1 MARMRL
7 NDGSYIQVQTIIDNP
22 VAYAKA
28 TKARIIANAVKTFCN
43 TYEDHN
49 EIQNFLTAGRIH
61 DDEGNFK
68 CYAEGFIG
76 SLAAAFDN
84 YGKLS
89 EKQVLAVRKCIAD
102 RAARKAE
109 WASKQA
115 LIDAKR
121 QHIGTVG
128 EKIELTLTL
137 KKVINLDSHFGV
149 IGLFIFEDAEQ
160 NVVIYKGNASSIWE
174 LAEGQTVT
182 IKTSIKEHG
191 VRNGVKQTLIQRP
204 KAV

>member
-7 NDGSYIQVQTIIDNP
+7 NDGSYITVQTTIDNP
-22 VAYAKA
+22 VAYEKA
-28 TKARIIANAVKTFCN
+28 TKARILANANKTFCK
-43 TYEDHN
+43 TYEDFADI
-49 EIQNFLTAGRIH
+49 ESFLADGRIY

-68 CYAEGFIG
+68 CYKEGFVG
-76 SLAAAFDN
+76 SLASAYAT

-102 RAARKAE
+102 RAVRKAE

-115 LIDAKR
+115 LIDATR
-121 QHIGTVG
+121 QHIGSVG
-128 EKIELTLTL
+128 EKVTLTLIL
-137 KKVINLDSHFGV
+137 KKVINLDSAFGT
-149 IGLFIFEDAEQ
+149 IGLFIFEDADK
-160 NVVIYKGNASSIWE
+160 NVVIYKGNASSVWE
-174 LAEGQTVT
+174 LAEGQTAT
-182 IKTSIKEHG
+182 LKTSIKEHG

>member
-28 TKARIIANAVKTFCN
+28 TKARILANAQKTFCN
-43 TYEDHN
+43 TYADHN
-49 EIQNFLTAGRIH
+49 EIENFLCVGRVH

-68 CYAEGFIG
+68 CYKEGFVG
-76 SLAAAFDN
+76 SLASAFDN

-89 EKQVLAVRKCIAD
+89 EKQVEAVRKCILAN
-102 RAARKAE
+102 AARKAE
-109 WASKQA
+109 WTSKQA

-137 KKVINLDSHFGV
+137 KKVINLDSHFGT

-174 LAEGQTVT
+174 LAEGQVVT
-182 IKTSIKEHG
+182 LKTSIKEHG
-191 VRNGVKQTLIQRP
+191 VRNSVKQTVIQRP

>member
-1 MARMRL
+1 MEATIKQKPYQW
-7 NDGSYIQVQTIIDNP
+7 GSIIENEE
-22 VAYAKA
+22 AYRKA
-28 TKARIIANAVKTFCN
+28 TKARIIANAQKTFCR
-43 TYEDHN
+43 TYADHN
-49 EIQNFLTAGRIH
+49 EIENFLCDGRLH
-61 DDEGNFK
+61 DNEGNFK
-68 CYAEGFIG
+68 CYKEGFVG
-76 SLAAAFDN
+76 SLASAFDT

-89 EKQVLAVRKCIAD
+89 EKQVEAVRKCIISN
-102 RAARKAE
+102 AARKAE

-121 QHIGTVG
+121 QHIGAIG
-128 EKIELTLTL
+128 EKVTLTLTL
-137 KKVINLDSHFGV
+137 KKVINLDSHFGI

-174 LAEGQTVT
+174 LAEGETAT
-182 IKTSIKEHG
+182 LKTSIKEHG